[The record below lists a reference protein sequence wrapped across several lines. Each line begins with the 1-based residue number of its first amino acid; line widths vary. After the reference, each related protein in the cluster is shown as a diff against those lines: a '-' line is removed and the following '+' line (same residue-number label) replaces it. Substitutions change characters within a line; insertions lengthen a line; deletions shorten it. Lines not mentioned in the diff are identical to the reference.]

1 MPEKVNLKAYFDR
14 IGFAGSIAP
23 TVATLELLHALH
35 PATIP
40 FENLDPL
47 IGKPVALDQA
57 SLERKLLA
65 ERRGGYC
72 FEHNLLFMR
81 VLAELDY
88 EVRPLLARVIWPNDA
103 ENGATEPT
111 HLLLL
116 VEINGQKY
124 IADVGFAGLTLTTPL
139 RLRAEADQA
148 TPHQNFRLMGGDPE
162 WTLEVQLGED
172 WRPVYAF
179 TTANVS
185 EEEIAALQARLAVEP
200 PLRFQNN
207 LVVSLSPTGKRQ
219 SLVGAQFTARPL
231 EGETERREITTL
243 EEMRALLSSE
253 FGITVPAGEAVDAAL
268 SALLPEPPPV
278 EAEPQTEPAAPGQ
291 PDPQV

>member
-88 EVRPLLARVIWPNDA
+88 EVRPLLARVIWPIDA

-200 PLRFQNN
+200 PPRFQNN

-219 SLVGAQFTARPL
+219 SLVGARYTLRPL
-231 EGETERREITTL
+231 EGEEQKTDITSL
-243 EEMRALLSSE
+243 EQMRAILTGE
-253 FGITVPAGEAVDAAL
+253 FGLTLPASEAVDAAL
-268 SALLPEPPPV
+268 MALLPEPPPPEP
-278 EAEPQTEPAAPGQ
+278 EAEPVPAPQPEP
-291 PDPQV
+291 